1 MAVDCLISLAA
12 READNSIKLI
22 ILSQLQSEILPCHPE
37 ILQSCVLDLLR
48 VLSSSDPTVRKVCLE
63 LVSACA
69 TSRVALEIVQFLKK
83 EATKSSASG
92 ESVEYRQ
99 SVLDALY
106 KCSMNFSEV
115 GTEVMNAYLEL
126 IKNGFINESLVSYM
140 K

>member
-1 MAVDCLISLAA
+1 MAVDCLISLATK
-12 READNSIKLI
+12 EADNSIKLI
-22 ILSQLQSEILPCHPE
+22 ILTKLQNEILPYHPE

-48 VLSSSDPTVRKVCLE
+48 VLSSPDPAVRKVCLE
-63 LVSACA
+63 LVAAST

-92 ESVEYRQ
+92 ESNEYRQ